1 MKPSQIKQAL
11 NIRMLRADRAER
23 ALHAARS
30 AETQALGALSSAEY
44 QLQAFDE
51 AYEGRVAAF
60 FARAAGGVTPETLH
74 ASRTFHTDLANERS
88 QIEQVIEQAHYAVSL
103 AQQKVAEVRA
113 VWVTAAQAAENI
125 KKIHTKALRDLAREQ
140 ERAAERDADELS
152 IARAFREAG

>member
-103 AQQKVAEVRA
+103 AQ
-113 VWVTAAQAAENI
+113 
-125 KKIHTKALRDLAREQ
+125 KALRDLAREQ